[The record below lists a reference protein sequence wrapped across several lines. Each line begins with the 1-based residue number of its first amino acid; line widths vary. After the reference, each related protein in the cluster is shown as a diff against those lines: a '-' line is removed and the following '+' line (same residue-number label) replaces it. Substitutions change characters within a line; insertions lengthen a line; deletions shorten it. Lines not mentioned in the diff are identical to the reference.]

1 MERTPLVY
9 ESTTA
14 IVDLAPVEAYEVRD
28 QPCRLPHFY
37 IVTPRHEEQRI
48 ANWPEP
54 PRMPGLRHFHRLNYA
69 FDRYVQPPA
78 QRLALARYITASAA
92 KLAELTRALNAPQP
106 SPDVIACVQQLKAYG
121 ASAWRAIVG
130 HYQEGPKPPTP
141 GIRAFEAAFDDVGLR
156 LPCDADWS
164 VFTGEQGINYASP
177 ISHELRG
184 DYRAGRIVT
193 VRAPISTTWQ
203 LTVATHYTDSM
214 DVFQLHYL
222 GDPRHGVARTDAV
235 RAVLLQDVHRMPPAE
250 SDAASTHGDKSPEA
264 EILLH
269 PGLRLRYLF
278 SEQTDM
284 GSLYM
289 YQRWWTG
296 AARETTKGIRLHHLE
311 ILPPTPTDGGPDPAI
326 ANVPTDAISLTGA
339 SKRGRGGEVDDDAA
353 PEDEEDYLVWI
364 RKKRRAEAATA
375 APAAPVQSAPAAPIA
390 SGPLLAQLTDHYAT
404 IRGKM
409 QVFRDPRLPAPAPG
423 TPYHYISNPA
433 GSVDRGARLLPGAL
447 EPLIQPITEQL
458 TLAAWLYQ
466 ATYAAVEGAL
476 GQQGWALS
484 TAESWTL
491 YVSARDAME
500 DAWAQ
505 ALRGGT
511 PLVQRETA
519 ATWCLPDAFE
529 GGPVVYALHYTG
541 APRRVDALRGR
552 LLEGRTTIELDGGFA
567 LRWLRRERVDGAAQT
582 IEHLE
587 VVPPPALMPTT
598 RVLEPAAARAGP
610 LFGQFSCRV
619 CCTLDVTQIAADGRV
634 AYCEAHARGAANQ

>member
-1 MERTPLVY
+1 M
-9 ESTTA
+9 
-14 IVDLAPVEAYEVRD
+14 
-28 QPCRLPHFY
+28 
-37 IVTPRHEEQRI
+37 
-48 ANWPEP
+48 
-54 PRMPGLRHFHRLNYA
+54 
-69 FDRYVQPPA
+69 
-78 QRLALARYITASAA
+78 
-92 KLAELTRALNAPQP
+92 
-106 SPDVIACVQQLKAYG
+106 
-121 ASAWRAIVG
+121 
-130 HYQEGPKPPTP
+130 
-141 GIRAFEAAFDDVGLR
+141 
-156 LPCDADWS
+156 
-164 VFTGEQGINYASP
+164 
-177 ISHELRG
+177 
-184 DYRAGRIVT
+184 
-193 VRAPISTTWQ
+193 
-203 LTVATHYTDSM
+203 
-214 DVFQLHYL
+214 
-222 GDPRHGVARTDAV
+222 
-235 RAVLLQDVHRMPPAE
+235 
-250 SDAASTHGDKSPEA
+250 
-264 EILLH
+264 
-269 PGLRLRYLF
+269 
-278 SEQTDM
+278 
-284 GSLYM
+284 
-289 YQRWWTG
+289 
-296 AARETTKGIRLHHLE
+296 
-311 ILPPTPTDGGPDPAI
+311 
-326 ANVPTDAISLTGA
+326 
-339 SKRGRGGEVDDDAA
+339 
-353 PEDEEDYLVWI
+353 
-364 RKKRRAEAATA
+364 
-375 APAAPVQSAPAAPIA
+375 QSAPAAPIA